1 MLMTLILS
9 NDDVEKAFSIKDC
22 LDVMAESYREQAA
35 SRAVNRPTCHS
46 YLPHSLPNSTYS
58 FKSVDG
64 GVGKYGVLALRVTSD
79 IVQEQEMHGTVRLE
93 KIPLAG
99 KGMFVGLVQLFS
111 AETGELL
118 AIMPDGLIQQTRVG
132 VTSALG
138 MKVMARK
145 NAEVLGL
152 IGSGGQARAH
162 YRYMT
167 AVMPIKKVKVF
178 SPNPEHRNAFVE
190 AMAAETGVPGE
201 AVNSAEEAA
210 KGCDV
215 ICSATNSSGPVI
227 KLDWLM
233 PGMHY
238 NSIREFET
246 DLGVLDKCDVI
257 AIHTNFGGIQHYQP
271 VGIDGDMPGVR
282 REKPRDWTKY
292 PEICE
297 MIAGKIP
304 GRANN
309 KQITFF
315 LNNVGTGVQFAA
327 MGYCAYRTAKEKGMG
342 HEIPSEWFMQDIK
355 P

>member
-1 MLMTLILS
+1 
-9 NDDVEKAFSIKDC
+9 
-22 LDVMAESYREQAA
+22 MAESYREQAA

-46 YLPHSLPNSTYS
+46 YLPHSLPNATYS

-64 GVGKYGVLALRVTSD
+64 GVGKYRVLALRVTSD
-79 IVQEQEMHGTVRLE
+79 VVQEQELHGSVRLE
-93 KIPLAG
+93 KLPLAG
-99 KGMFVGLVQLFS
+99 KGMFVGLVQLYS
-111 AETGELL
+111 SETGELL

-145 NAEVLGL
+145 NSQVLGL
-152 IGSGGQARAH
+152 IGSGGQAKAH

-167 AVMPIKKVKVF
+167 AVMPIKKVKVY
-178 SPNPEHRNAFVE
+178 SPNAEHRKAFVAE
-190 AMAAETGVPGE
+190 MEKETGVAGE
-201 AVNSAEEAA
+201 AVDSAQDATR
-210 KGCDV
+210 GSDV
-215 ICSATNSSGPVI
+215 ICSATNSSRPVI
-227 KLDWLM
+227 QLDWLE

-246 DLGVLDKCDVI
+246 DLAALNKCDPI

-271 VGIDGDMPGVR
+271 PGIDDDMPGVR
-282 REKPRDWTKY
+282 REKPRDWSKY
-292 PEICE
+292 PELCDL
-297 MIAGKIP
+297 IAGKAP
-304 GRANN
+304 SRTSDA
-309 KQITFF
+309 QISFF

-327 MGYCAYRTAKEKGMG
+327 MGYCAYKAAKAEGRG

>member
-1 MLMTLILS
+1 MTLILT
-9 NDDVEKAFSIKDC
+9 NEDVQKALSIEQC
-22 LDVMAESYREQAA
+22 LDVMEESYREQAA

-64 GVGKYGVLALRVTSD
+64 GIGKYGVLALRVTSD
-79 IVQEQEMHGTVRLE
+79 VVQEQEVHGTRSVWRKL
-93 KIPLAG
+93 PLAG
-99 KGMFVGLVQLFS
+99 KGLFVGLVQLFS

-145 NAEVLGL
+145 NSEVLGL

-178 SPNPEHRNAFVE
+178 SPNAEHHKAFVE
-190 AMAAETGVPGE
+190 EMAAETGVPGE
-201 AVNSAEEAA
+201 AVASAAEAT
-210 KGCDV
+210 KECDV
-215 ICSATNSSGPVI
+215 ICSATNSSRPVVQI
-227 KLDWLM
+227 DWLT

-246 DLGVLDKCDVI
+246 DLDVLDKCDVI

-271 VGIDGDMPGVR
+271 PGIEDDMPGVR
-282 REKPRDWTKY
+282 REKPRDWSKY

-304 GRANN
+304 GRTND
-309 KQITFF
+309 QRDHLF
-315 LNNVGTGVQFAA
+315 L
-327 MGYCAYRTAKEKGMG
+327 K
-342 HEIPSEWFMQDIK
+342 
-355 P
+355 

>member
-1 MLMTLILS
+1 MTLILN
-9 NDDVEKAFSIKDC
+9 NDDIRKA
-22 LDVMAESYREQAA
+22 LDVTECLKVMEESYREQAA

-64 GVGKYGVLALRVTSD
+64 GVGKLGVLALRVTSD
-79 IVQEQEMHGTVRLE
+79 IVQEQQVHGSLRSE
-93 KIPLAG
+93 KLPLA

-118 AIMPDGLIQQTRVG
+118 AIMPDGVIQQTRVG

-138 MKVMARK
+138 MQVMARK
-145 NAEVLGL
+145 NSRTMGL
-152 IGSGGQARAH
+152 IGSGGQAKAH
-162 YRYMT
+162 YRFMT
-167 AVMPIKKVKVF
+167 AVIGLTKVKVF
-178 SPNPEHRNAFVE
+178 SPNVEHRNSFAKE
-190 AMAAETGVPGE
+190 MQNETGIE
-201 AVNSAEEAA
+201 AQPVGTAEEAI

-215 ICSATNSSGPVI
+215 VCSATNSSRPVL
-227 KLDWLM
+227 KAQWLE

-246 DLGVLDKCDVI
+246 DVAALERCDVV

-271 VGIDGDMPGVR
+271 PGIEDDMPGVR

-292 PEICE
+292 PEICDL
-297 MIAGKIP
+297 IAGKVP
-304 GRANN
+304 GRTDD

-327 MGYCAYRTAKEKGMG
+327 MGYCAYKGAKEKGLG
-342 HEIPSEWFMQDIK
+342 HEIPSDWFLQDIK

>member
-1 MLMTLILS
+1 MTLVLS
-9 NDDVEKAFSIKDC
+9 NDDVQKALTVSEC
-22 LDVMAESYREQAA
+22 LDTMEESYREQAA
-35 SRAVNRPTCHS
+35 GRAVNRPTCHS

-79 IVQEQEMHGTVRLE
+79 VVQEQQIRGATRLE
-93 KIPLAG
+93 KLPLAG

-111 AETGELL
+111 SETGELL

-145 NAEVLGL
+145 NSEVLGL
-152 IGSGGQARAH
+152 IGSGGQAKAH
-162 YRYMT
+162 YRFMT
-167 AVMPIKKVKVF
+167 AVMPLKKVKVF
-178 SPNPEHRNAFVE
+178 SPNPEHRRAFIE
-190 AMAAETGVPGE
+190 EMTKETGVPGVP
-201 AVNSAEEAA
+201 VNSAEEATQ
-210 KGCDV
+210 GCDV
-215 ICSATNSSGPVI
+215 VCSATNSSQPVL
-227 KLDWLM
+227 KLDWLK

-246 DLGVLDKCDVI
+246 DLAVLDKCDVI
-257 AIHTNFGGIQHYQP
+257 AIHTRFGGIQHYQP
-271 VGIDGDMPGVR
+271 PGIDDDMPGVR
-282 REKPRDWTKY
+282 REKPRDWSKY
-292 PEICE
+292 PEICDL
-297 MIAGKIP
+297 IAGKIA
-304 GRANN
+304 GRTND

-327 MGYCAYRTAKEKGMG
+327 MGYIAYKAAKEKSFG

>member
-1 MLMTLILS
+1 MTLVLS
-9 NDDVEKAFSIKDC
+9 NDDVQKALTVSEC
-22 LDVMAESYREQAA
+22 LNTMEESYREQAA
-35 SRAVNRPTCHS
+35 GRAVNRPTCHS

-79 IVQEQEMHGTVRLE
+79 VVQEQQIRGATRLE
-93 KIPLAG
+93 KLPLAG

-111 AETGELL
+111 SETGELL

-138 MKVMARK
+138 IKVMARK
-145 NAEVLGL
+145 NSEVLGL
-152 IGSGGQARAH
+152 IGSGGQAKAH
-162 YRYMT
+162 YRFMT
-167 AVMPIKKVKVF
+167 AVMPLKKVKVF
-178 SPNPEHRNAFVE
+178 SPNPEHRRAFIE
-190 AMAAETGVPGE
+190 EMTKETGVPGVP
-201 AVNSAEEAA
+201 VNSAEEATR
-210 KGCDV
+210 GCDV
-215 ICSATNSSGPVI
+215 VCTATNSSQPVL
-227 KLDWLM
+227 KLDWLK

-246 DLGVLDKCDVI
+246 DLAVLDKCDVI
-257 AIHTNFGGIQHYQP
+257 AIHTRFGGIQHYQP
-271 VGIDGDMPGVR
+271 PGIDDDMPGVR
-282 REKPRDWTKY
+282 REKPRDWSKY

-297 MIAGKIP
+297 LIAGKVA
-304 GRANN
+304 GRTND

-327 MGYCAYRTAKEKGMG
+327 MGYTAYKAAKEKSFG